1 MLQPHSSDLALLPIS
16 VFWGFQMLLLSGWV
30 CAWPPLVTSCSSL
43 EMWSPSC
50 FFQLWHSQLLNE
62 DIWKPQVLSCHAQ
75 LPDAPAFLWVPGDE
89 RIVPDLENTMV
100 WDKQE
105 MGTGFSLPVSLA
117 LSIPFFTRFFALPPH
132 LWWQLSHCHWQICT
146 FTSSSVLSG
155 ETWSL
160 ALGSL
165 GWSHWS
171 TGFHDLGLCHLL
183 PEPCLCPP

>member
-1 MLQPHSSDLALLPIS
+1 
-16 VFWGFQMLLLSGWV
+16 MLLLSGWV

-50 FFQLWHSQLLNE
+50 FFQPWHSQLLNE
-62 DIWKPQVLSCHAQ
+62 DIWKPQVLSCHTQ

-117 LSIPFFTRFFALPPH
+117 LYIPFFTCFFVLPPH
-132 LWWQLSHCHWQICT
+132 LWWQLSHCHWQTCT
-146 FTSSSVLSG
+146 ASSFHFFLSAVWG
-155 ETWSL
+155 DLELGFGFPGMEPLKYWLPWSWFMPL
-160 ALGSL
+160 ASWALSL
-165 GWSHWS
+165 PS
-171 TGFHDLGLCHLL
+171 LKLAK
-183 PEPCLCPP
+183 